1 MPTYEYQCE
10 GCHATFA
17 KTLTIALHDKESIT
31 CPKCSSKNVRQE
43 FTAFYPVTSK
53 KSA

>member
-1 MPTYEYQCE
+1 MPVYEYLCKD
-10 GCHATFA
+10 CHETFTKA
-17 KTLTIALHDKESIT
+17 LTIAVHDKEPIN
-31 CPKCSSKNVRQE
+31 CPKCGGKNVRQE